1 MGQETGEQSLVFCP
15 KYLSQL
21 QMLSLNNV
29 GVSFGADVLFR
40 GVSLQINPKE
50 RIALAGRNGAG
61 KTTLLNI
68 IAGKR
73 EPSEGSLSYPSDI
86 TIGYLPQHLLTKDG
100 HTVREEARLAFSKE
114 IEIQKSVDRLTQEL
128 AERTD
133 YESEEYLEIVQRL
146 ANQTELLA
154 LYAPQEQDAQIE
166 RTLKGLGFEQ
176 GDFERQ
182 TSEFS
187 GGWRMR
193 IELAKIL
200 LGRPDLLLLDEP
212 TNHLDMESIIWLEEF
227 LRKSP
232 AAVIMVSHDRR
243 FLDNTTTR
251 TIELSVGKAF
261 DYKTNYSHYE
271 QLRLERYEQ
280 QMRAYENQQKMIK
293 DTEDFIE
300 RFRYK
305 ATKAVQVQSRIKQL
319 DKIERIEVEELD
331 TRKIHFRF
339 PMAVTSGAYPLI
351 AKELSVS
358 YGSHNVL
365 NKIDLT
371 IERGDKIALVGKN
384 GSGKTT
390 FVRAVME
397 ELPYGGELNHGH
409 QVEVAYF
416 AQNQASLLDPNCT
429 IYETIDRV
437 AVGDIRLQINN
448 ILGAFM
454 FGGEISEKKVSVLS
468 GGEKSRLAM
477 IRLLLSPSNFLI
489 LDEPTNHLDLSSK
502 AVLKEAIQNYEGT
515 VLIVSHDRDFLD
527 GLVDKVF
534 EFKDKKVVNHL
545 GGMEE
550 YVRKLQASA
559 LGDEPQVQ
567 TLAMSEKNE
576 GKLDYEAQKAQQR
589 EERRRQQ
596 QLEKVE
602 ATIADLE
609 SKLATIEEK
618 LAVKATPELLND
630 YDSTSRALEKAMAE
644 WETFM

>member
-1 MGQETGEQSLVFCP
+1 
-15 KYLSQL
+15 
-21 QMLSLNNV
+21 MLSLNNV
-29 GVSFGADVLFR
+29 GVSFGADILFQ
-40 GVSLQINPKE
+40 GISLQINPKE
-50 RIALAGRNGAG
+50 RVALAGRNGAG

-73 EPSEGSLSYPSDI
+73 EPSVGSLSYPSDI

-114 IEIQKSVDRLTQEL
+114 IEIQKSVDRLTIEL
-128 AERTD
+128 GERTD

-227 LRKSP
+227 LRRSS

-319 DKIERIEVEELD
+319 DKIERIEIEELD
-331 TRKIHFRF
+331 NRKIHFRF

-358 YGSHNVL
+358 YGDHNVL
-365 NKIDLT
+365 NKINLT

-397 ELPYGGELNHGH
+397 ELPFEGELKHGH

-416 AQNQASLLDPNCT
+416 AQNQASLLDPNHT
-429 IYETIDRV
+429 IHETIDRV
-437 AVGDIRLQINN
+437 AIGDIRLQINN

-454 FGGEISEKKVSVLS
+454 FGGEISDKKVSVLS
-468 GGEKSRLAM
+468 GGEKSRLAI

-502 AVLKEAIQNYEGT
+502 AVLKEAIQNYDGT

-559 LGDEPQVQ
+559 LGEEPQPQAIATV
-567 TLAMSEKNE
+567 EKNE

-602 ATIADLE
+602 AKIADLE
-609 SKLATIEEK
+609 GKIASLEEK
-618 LAVKATPELLND
+618 LAIKATPELLND
-630 YDSTSRALEKAMAE
+630 YDKSSRALEKAMTE
-644 WETFM
+644 WETLM

>member
-1 MGQETGEQSLVFCP
+1 
-15 KYLSQL
+15 
-21 QMLSLNNV
+21 MLALNNV
-29 GVSFGADVLFR
+29 GVSFGADKLFSE
-40 GVSLQINPKE
+40 VSLQVNPKE
-50 RIALAGRNGAG
+50 RIALTGRNGAG

-73 EPSEGSLSYPSDI
+73 EPSEGALSYPTDMA
-86 TIGYLPQHLLTKDG
+86 IGYLPQHLLTQDG
-100 HTVREEARLAFSKE
+100 HTVREEVRLAFDKE
-114 IEIQKSVDRLTQEL
+114 LKIQKSVDWLTQEL

-133 YESEEYLEIVQRL
+133 YDSDGYMELVQRL
-146 ANQTELLA
+146 ANHTELLA

-166 RTLKGLGFEQ
+166 QTLKGLGFEPS
-176 GDFERQ
+176 DFDRP

-212 TNHLDMESIIWLEEF
+212 TNHLDMESIVWLEEF
-227 LRKSP
+227 LKRSS

-251 TIELSVGKAF
+251 TVELSLGKAY
-261 DYKTNYSHYE
+261 DYKTNFSHYE
-271 QLRLERYEQ
+271 ELREERYQ
-280 QMRAYENQQKMIK
+280 QQLRAYENQQKMIK
-293 DTEDFIE
+293 DTEEFIE

-319 DKIERIEVEELD
+319 EKVERIEVEELD
-331 TRKIHFRF
+331 HRAIHFRF

-351 AKELSVS
+351 TKELSVA
-358 YGSHNVL
+358 YGTHRVL
-365 NKIDLT
+365 HDIDLT

-390 FVRAVME
+390 FVRAVMGE
-397 ELPYGGELNHGH
+397 IPHEGELKLGH
-409 QVEVAYF
+409 QVETAYF
-416 AQNQASLLDPNCT
+416 AQNQASLLDPHLT
-429 IYETIDRV
+429 IHETIDRV

-454 FGGEISEKKVSVLS
+454 FGGEISEKKVEVLS
-468 GGEKSRLAM
+468 GGERSRLAM

-502 AVLKEAIQNYEGT
+502 AVLKEAIQNYDGT

-534 EFKDKKVVNHL
+534 EFKEGGVVNHL
-545 GGMEE
+545 GGMQE
-550 YVRKLQASA
+550 YIRKLQANAVGEEAPTQSNQP
-559 LGDEPQVQ
+559 LEK
-567 TLAMSEKNE
+567 SE
-576 GKLDYEAQKAQQR
+576 GRLDYEQQKAQQR
-589 EERRRQQ
+589 EERRQQQ
-596 QLEKVE
+596 QLERIE
-602 ATIADLE
+602 ATITQLE
-609 SKLATIEEK
+609 EQLASIEEQ
-618 LAVKATPELLND
+618 LSHQSTPQLLTD
-630 YDSTSRALEKAMAE
+630 YDTTSKALQKAMAE
-644 WETFM
+644 WEQLI

>member
-1 MGQETGEQSLVFCP
+1 
-15 KYLSQL
+15 
-21 QMLSLNNV
+21 MLSLNNV
-29 GVSFGADVLFR
+29 GVSFGADVLFQ

-50 RIALAGRNGAG
+50 RVALAGRNGAG

-114 IEIQKSVDRLTQEL
+114 IEIQKSVDKLTQEL
-128 AERTD
+128 SDRTD
-133 YESEEYLEIVQRL
+133 YDSDAYLEIVQRL

-176 GDFERQ
+176 NDFERQ

-227 LRKSP
+227 LRRSS

-251 TIELSVGKAF
+251 TVELSVGRAF

-271 QLRLERYEQ
+271 QLRIERYEQ
-280 QMRAYENQQKMIK
+280 QLRAYENQQKMIK

-319 DKIERIEVEELD
+319 EKIDRIEVEELD

-358 YGSHNVL
+358 YGDHNVL

-397 ELPYGGELNHGH
+397 ELPHEGELKHGH

-416 AQNQASLLDPNCT
+416 AQNQASLLDPNQT
-429 IYETIDRV
+429 IHETIDRV

-468 GGEKSRLAM
+468 GGERSRLAM

-502 AVLKEAIQNYEGT
+502 AVLKEAIQNYDGT

-550 YVRKLQASA
+550 YVRKLQATA
-559 LGDEPQVQ
+559 IVDDPQAP
-567 TLAMSEKNE
+567 TASSTPTEKNE
-576 GKLDYEAQKAQQR
+576 GKLDYEAQKREQR

-602 ATIADLE
+602 VKIADLE
-609 SKLATIEEK
+609 AKIAGIEEK
-618 LAVKATPELLND
+618 LSVKATPELLND
-630 YDSTSRALEKAMAE
+630 YDETIRALEKAMAE
-644 WETFM
+644 WETYM

>member
-1 MGQETGEQSLVFCP
+1 
-15 KYLSQL
+15 
-21 QMLSLNNV
+21 MLALNNV
-29 GVSFGADVLFR
+29 GVSFGADKLFSE
-40 GVSLQINPKE
+40 VSLQVNPKE
-50 RIALAGRNGAG
+50 RIALTGRNGAG

-73 EPSEGSLSYPSDI
+73 EPSEGALSYPTDMA
-86 TIGYLPQHLLTKDG
+86 IGYLPQHLLTQDG
-100 HTVREEARLAFSKE
+100 HTVREEARLAFDKE
-114 IEIQKSVDRLTQEL
+114 LKIQKSVDRLTQEL

-133 YESEEYLEIVQRL
+133 YDSDGYMELVQRL
-146 ANQTELLA
+146 ANHTELLA

-166 RTLKGLGFEQ
+166 QTLKGLGFEPS
-176 GDFERQ
+176 DFDHP

-212 TNHLDMESIIWLEEF
+212 TNHLDMESIVWLEEF
-227 LRKSP
+227 LKRSS

-251 TIELSVGKAF
+251 TVELSLGKAY
-261 DYKTNYSHYE
+261 DYKTNFSHYE
-271 QLRLERYEQ
+271 ELREERYQ
-280 QMRAYENQQKMIK
+280 QQLRAYENQQKMIK
-293 DTEDFIE
+293 DTEEFIE

-319 DKIERIEVEELD
+319 EKVERIEVEELD
-331 TRKIHFRF
+331 HRAIHFRF

-351 AKELSVS
+351 TKELSVA
-358 YGSHNVL
+358 YGTHRVL
-365 NKIDLT
+365 HDIDLT

-390 FVRAVME
+390 FVRAVMGE
-397 ELPYGGELNHGH
+397 IPHEGELKLGH
-409 QVEVAYF
+409 QVETAYF
-416 AQNQASLLDPNCT
+416 AQNQASLLDPHLT
-429 IYETIDRV
+429 IHETIDRV

-454 FGGEISEKKVSVLS
+454 FGGEISEKKVEVLS
-468 GGEKSRLAM
+468 GGERSRLAM

-502 AVLKEAIQNYEGT
+502 AVLKEAIQNYDGT

-534 EFKDKKVVNHL
+534 EFKEGGVVNHL
-545 GGMEE
+545 GGMQE
-550 YVRKLQASA
+550 YIRKLQANAVGEEAPTQSNQP
-559 LGDEPQVQ
+559 LEK
-567 TLAMSEKNE
+567 SE
-576 GKLDYEAQKAQQR
+576 GRLDYEQQKAQQR
-589 EERRRQQ
+589 EERRQQQ
-596 QLEKVE
+596 QLERIE
-602 ATIADLE
+602 ATITQLE
-609 SKLATIEEK
+609 EQLASIEEQ
-618 LAVKATPELLND
+618 LSHQSTPQLLSD
-630 YDSTSRALEKAMAE
+630 YDTTSKALQKAMDE
-644 WETFM
+644 WEQLI

>member
-1 MGQETGEQSLVFCP
+1 
-15 KYLSQL
+15 
-21 QMLSLNNV
+21 MLALNNV
-29 GVSFGADVLFR
+29 GVSFGADKLFSE
-40 GVSLQINPKE
+40 VSLQVNPKE
-50 RIALAGRNGAG
+50 RIALTGRNGAG

-73 EPSEGSLSYPSDI
+73 EPSEGALSYPADMA
-86 TIGYLPQHLLTKDG
+86 IGYLPQHLLTQDG
-100 HTVREEARLAFSKE
+100 HTVREEARLAFDKE
-114 IEIQKSVDRLTQEL
+114 LKIQKSVDRLTQEL

-133 YESEEYLEIVQRL
+133 YDSDGYMELVQRL
-146 ANQTELLA
+146 ANHTELLA

-166 RTLKGLGFEQ
+166 QTLKGLGFEPS
-176 GDFERQ
+176 DFDRP

-212 TNHLDMESIIWLEEF
+212 TNHLDMESIVWLEEF
-227 LRKSP
+227 LKRSS

-251 TIELSVGKAF
+251 TVELSLGKAY
-261 DYKTNYSHYE
+261 DYKTNFSHYE
-271 QLRLERYEQ
+271 ELREERYQ
-280 QMRAYENQQKMIK
+280 QQLRAYENQQKMIK
-293 DTEDFIE
+293 DTEEFIE

-319 DKIERIEVEELD
+319 EKVERIEVEELD
-331 TRKIHFRF
+331 HRAIHFRF

-351 AKELSVS
+351 TKELSVA
-358 YGSHNVL
+358 YGTHRVL
-365 NKIDLT
+365 HDIDLT

-390 FVRAVME
+390 FVRAVMGE
-397 ELPYGGELNHGH
+397 IPHEGELKLGH
-409 QVEVAYF
+409 QVETAYF
-416 AQNQASLLDPNCT
+416 AQNQASLLDPHLT
-429 IYETIDRV
+429 IHETIDRV

-454 FGGEISEKKVSVLS
+454 FGGEISEKKVEVLS
-468 GGEKSRLAM
+468 GGERSRLAM

-502 AVLKEAIQNYEGT
+502 AVLKEAIQNYDGT

-534 EFKDKKVVNHL
+534 EFKEGGVVNHL
-545 GGMEE
+545 GGMQE
-550 YVRKLQASA
+550 YIRKLQANAVGEEAPTQSNQP
-559 LGDEPQVQ
+559 LEK
-567 TLAMSEKNE
+567 SE
-576 GKLDYEAQKAQQR
+576 GRLDYEQQKAQQR
-589 EERRRQQ
+589 EERRQQQ
-596 QLEKVE
+596 QLERIE
-602 ATIADLE
+602 ATITQLE
-609 SKLATIEEK
+609 EQLASIEEQ
-618 LAVKATPELLND
+618 LSHQSTPQLLTD
-630 YDSTSRALEKAMAE
+630 YDTTSKAFQKAMAE
-644 WETFM
+644 WEQLI